1 MDKIPLIPVNEGLT
15 VTLWY
20 EGPTFLIADKPAGM
34 ATHPADA
41 TGSGTLVNALLQ
53 SNRWLAEMET
63 SITPGLIHQLRDQD
77 RGLTLVAKSDEMAT
91 TLRNTYHEQSITFS
105 YRVRM
110 PNDISPREIDS
121 VTVYDRHEYDDITVY
136 DIDSTLGDTGELS
149 QEWLG
154 DRETSASFVCYQMDV
169 PTTSKRF
176 RIGLAQRIILPE
188 IDLYT
193 APT

>member
-1 MDKIPLIPVNEGLT
+1 MEKIPLIPVDEGLT

-41 TGSGTLVNALLQ
+41 TGRGTLVNALLQ

-63 SITPGLIHQLRDQD
+63 SLAPGVVHQLRDQD
-77 RGLTLVAKSDEMAT
+77 RGLTLVAKSDDMAT

-105 YRVRM
+105 YRVRV
-110 PNDISPREIDS
+110 PSDSAPRDIDA
-121 VTVYDRHEYDDITVY
+121 VTVYDRHEYDGITVY
-136 DIDSTLGDTGELS
+136 DIDSTRGDTGELS

-154 DRETSASFVCYQMDV
+154 DAETPAQFVCYQIDV
-169 PTTSKRF
+169 PTPTKRF